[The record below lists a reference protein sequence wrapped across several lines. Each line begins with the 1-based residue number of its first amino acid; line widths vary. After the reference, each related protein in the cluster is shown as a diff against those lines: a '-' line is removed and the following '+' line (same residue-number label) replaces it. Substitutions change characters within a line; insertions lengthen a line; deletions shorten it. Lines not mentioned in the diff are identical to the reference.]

1 LESVK
6 QKYGKVDQHTSTM
19 IDASVEEQVRRY
31 DYINKVKAYSKMF
44 GYKPASK
51 VKAA

>member
-1 LESVK
+1 
-6 QKYGKVDQHTSTM
+6 M
-19 IDASVEEQVRRY
+19 DASAEEQVRRY